1 MKLTFYGHACFGIEL
16 AGKHLLIDP
25 FISPNELAKNI
36 DINHI
41 PADYILLT
49 HGHLDHVADAE
60 VIAKRT
66 GAMLISNYEVVSWF
80 QAKGI
85 ESVHHMNI
93 GGSSEFE
100 FGSLQY
106 VQAIHSSS
114 MPDGSYG
121 GSAGGFVISSPEATV
136 YFAGDTALH
145 FDMKLI
151 GERHQ
156 LDLAILPIGDNFTM
170 GVDDAVRCCDF
181 IRCKNV
187 VGMHFDTFPHI
198 KINHEEAK
206 TKFLDAGIEFSIM
219 EIGQAK
225 EL

>member
-1 MKLTFYGHACFGIEL
+1 MKLTFYGHACFGLEIS
-16 AGKHLLIDP
+16 GKNILIDP
-25 FISPNELAKNI
+25 FITPNELAKNI
-36 DINHI
+36 DINQI

-49 HGHLDHVADAE
+49 HGHADHVADAE
-60 VIAKRT
+60 AIAKRT
-66 GAMLISNYEVVSWF
+66 GAKLISNYEVVSWF
-80 QAKGI
+80 QSKGI

-93 GGSSEFE
+93 GASAEFE

-106 VQAIHSSS
+106 VQAIHSSA

-121 GSAGGFVISSPEATV
+121 GSAGGFVITSPEACV

-145 FDMKLI
+145 HDMKLI

-181 IRCKNV
+181 IRCKKV
-187 VGMHFDTFPHI
+187 VGMHFDTFPYI
-198 KINHEEAK
+198 KINHEETK